1 MNVLIIPEDSSNDQH
16 ILKPIVKVMLEAAGR
31 PRAKVEIHTV
41 QKPRGIDQVLRW
53 ERISGIIDSYPLV
66 HLFLLIVDRDG
77 EEHRRSRLDSIEH
90 QAAAV
95 LPASRSLLAEH
106 AWQEVEVW
114 ALAGCDDLPREWE
127 WGAVRLERDS
137 KEAYFKP
144 YIRRCQLQNEPG
156 SGRRT
161 LGREAGNRYA
171 RVCQRCPEVGEL
183 ETRIR
188 IWIDSLRAR

>member
-31 PRAKVEIHTV
+31 PRAKVEIHAI

-77 EEHRRSRLDSIEH
+77 EEHRRSRLDSIEQ
-90 QAAAV
+90 QAAAI

-127 WGAVRLERDS
+127 WGAIRLERDS
-137 KEAYFKP
+137 KETYFKP
-144 YIRRCQLQNEPG
+144 YVQRRELQNEPG

-161 LGREAGNRYA
+161 LGREAGNHYT
-171 RVCQRCPEVGEL
+171 RVCQRCPEVRRL
-183 ETRIR
+183 EARIR
-188 IWIDSLRAR
+188 NWLDRL